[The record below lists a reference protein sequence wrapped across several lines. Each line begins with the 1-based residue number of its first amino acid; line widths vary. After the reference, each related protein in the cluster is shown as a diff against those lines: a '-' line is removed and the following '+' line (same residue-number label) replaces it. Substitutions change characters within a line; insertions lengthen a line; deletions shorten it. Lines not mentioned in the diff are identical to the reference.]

1 MTPRWGLSPGLIPAY
16 EGIKLALEN
25 PDRAESVAHPIAG
38 RGGISMIGLFF
49 EVQTR
54 PGHRDQYLDLAASL
68 KPELESMGGCLFID
82 RFRSLTR
89 ENLLL
94 SYQIWQDEGALTAWR
109 AHAHHHDV
117 QTIGH
122 ERVFS
127 DYRIRVAQ
135 VIHEA
140 KPGQAVWQPDRRTPY
155 NDPARR
161 KPTYILAAE
170 SKHATLPAE
179 TKWRRDAFTSVYRDE
194 HFAHLIDLPDE
205 QAGVEFGS
213 RLFADPTVQYFRV
226 FEVMRD
232 YGMHERTEAPQYYPP
247 VERASA

>member
-1 MTPRWGLSPGLIPAY
+1 
-16 EGIKLALEN
+16 
-25 PDRAESVAHPIAG
+25 
-38 RGGISMIGLFF
+38 MIGLFF
-49 EVQTR
+49 EVETK
-54 PGHRDQYLDLAASL
+54 PGHREQYLDLAAAL
-68 KPELESMGGCLFID
+68 KPDLEAIDGCRFIE

-117 QTIGH
+117 QTLGR

-135 VIHEA
+135 VIREER
-140 KPGQAVWQPDRRTPY
+140 PGQPAWQAERRTPY

-161 KPTYILAAE
+161 KPTYMLAAE
-170 SKHATLPAE
+170 SKQATLAGE
-179 TKWRRDAFTSVYRDE
+179 IGWRHDSFSSVYRDG
-194 HFAHLIDLPDE
+194 HFAHLVDLPDE
-205 QAGVEFGS
+205 RSGIEFGPS
-213 RLFADPTVQYFRV
+213 LFADPTVEYFRV

-232 YGMHERTEAPQYYPP
+232 YGMFERTEAPQYYPP
-247 VERASA
+247 VAKRAL